1 MDDRPIGVFDSGI
14 GGLTVLGGLRS
25 SLPGENFVYLGDT
38 ARVPYGSKSD
48 ETVRRYS
55 LEIGS
60 FLSGYGI
67 KLLVV
72 ACNTASATALDELKE
87 RLDVPVIGVIEPGA
101 RAAVEATNSRM
112 VGVIG
117 TEGTIRSGAYFDA
130 IKASNDRVV
139 VFPKACPLFVSLAEE
154 GWTNHEATR
163 LIAEEY
169 LKELKDHSIDTLLLG
184 CTHYPLLT
192 ETIASVMGPEVTLID
207 SATSTASTVK
217 EVLTREG
224 LLKTDNA
231 GNDSGDDN
239 DARESR
245 FFTTDSPERFERVG
259 SNFIEGPIKAE
270 LVTVGGS

>member
-14 GGLTVLGGLRS
+14 GGLTVLGGLRAA
-25 SLPGENFVYLGDT
+25 LPRENFVYLGDT
-38 ARVPYGSKSD
+38 ARVPYGTKSD

-55 LEIGS
+55 VEIGS

-72 ACNTASATALDELKE
+72 ACNTASATALDELTQ
-87 RLDVPVIGVIEPGA
+87 RLSVPVIGVIEPGA
-101 RAAVEATNSRM
+101 RAAVEATDTKR
-112 VGVIG
+112 VGVIA
-117 TEGTIRSGAYFDA
+117 TESTVRSGAYFDA
-130 IKASNDRVV
+130 IKASDDRVV

-154 GWTNHEATR
+154 GWTTHEATR
-163 LIAEEY
+163 LIAGEY
-169 LKELKDHSIDTLLLG
+169 LKELTDQGVDTLVLG
-184 CTHYPLLT
+184 CTHYPLLRD
-192 ETIASVMGPEVTLID
+192 TIASIMGPGVTLID
-207 SATSTASTVK
+207 SATATAASVK

-224 LLKTDNA
+224 LIKTDTGA
-231 GNDSGDDN
+231 DSGSEDEQYP
-239 DARESR
+239 ESR